1 MELGRS
7 APMLTWASPGRA
19 AAMCRRRSRAA
30 RYGVIGNDR
39 QILQHRQWG
48 ALPRSLSA
56 ADRKDQRNLAALIMF
71 SALTRTRII
80 GKQGDCDQ
88 PPWLKLFYK
97 ESDSNERLRVSN
109 WIVQG
114 LYNYAVKKIVEL

>member
-71 SALTRTRII
+71 SALTRTREVAPI
-80 GKQGDCDQ
+80 
-88 PPWLKLFYK
+88 PAS
-97 ESDSNERLRVSN
+97 SDADRPAPAGWVALRLLVDVAISF
-109 WIVQG
+109 
-114 LYNYAVKKIVEL
+114 